1 MAVIVIGVGL
11 IVLAAGITIGIV
23 AVVSWGIRQEER
35 DLSLTRGARGK
46 VSRGTRLV
54 TDLYVRQRSDAPG
67 AAPRPDIYV

>member
-35 DLSLTRGARGK
+35 EFSLTRDARSK
-46 VSRGTRLV
+46 VSRGTRVV
-54 TDLYVRQRSDAPG
+54 TDLYVRQRSDTPSPAQ
-67 AAPRPDIYV
+67 RPDIFV